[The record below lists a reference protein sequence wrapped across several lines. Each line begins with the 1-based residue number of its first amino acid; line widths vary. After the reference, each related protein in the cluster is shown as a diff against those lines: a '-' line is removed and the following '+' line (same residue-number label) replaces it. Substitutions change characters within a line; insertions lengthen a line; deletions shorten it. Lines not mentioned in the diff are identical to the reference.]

1 MYDQTLVR
9 EILEQI
15 LNATRIVLARFEVVD
30 NSDYFLDSPE
40 GMEKMDA
47 ICMQLIAIGES
58 LKNIDKITNKTLLS
72 KYPEVDWKGAK
83 GIRDIIS
90 HHYFD
95 IDTQEI
101 YYVCDQKLP
110 TLQATIKKMI
120 HDMD

>member
-47 ICMQLIAIGES
+47 ICML
-58 LKNIDKITNKTLLS
+58 
-72 KYPEVDWKGAK
+72 Y
-83 GIRDIIS
+83 
-90 HHYFD
+90 
-95 IDTQEI
+95 
-101 YYVCDQKLP
+101 
-110 TLQATIKKMI
+110 AT
-120 HDMD
+120 HSDR

>member
-15 LNATRIVLARFEVVD
+15 LNATRIVLARFEVVG

-40 GMEKMDA
+40 GMEKLDA

-58 LKNIDKITNKTLLS
+58 LKNIDKITNKTLLTN
-72 KYPEVDWKGAK
+72 YPEVDWKGAK

-95 IDTQEI
+95 LDAQEI

-110 TLQATIKKMI
+110 TLQATIKKML
-120 HDMD
+120 HDID